1 MFCCDNTYSSQLL
14 YCLPCTFSIIYFAW
28 SHCCVLRSCVCLPF
42 SWWSRMWCQAWT
54 SWGLYTFVSA
64 WLVVGVYCACGTM
77 KLLLLCLFP
86 SGLSL
91 FLFVGLFFAGC
102 PGLSPCTRLASW
114 FNDCVFVCPLS
125 VLDLEC
131 LLLEWFFCLFV
142 LCSFVN
148 VPVLCPC
155 SRRAAVRQPRILCW
169 LGLSPCL
176 FSISGSSSI
185 DPGLVFVAVAFIC
198 HIWASVFYLIGA
210 LRIFTLG
217 FFRLELCFVCLTRL
231 FYVGLL

>member
-1 MFCCDNTYSSQLL
+1 MHLFHL
-14 YCLPCTFSIIYFAW
+14 FAW

-54 SWGLYTFVSA
+54 PWGLYTFVSA

-77 KLLLLCLFP
+77 KLLLFCLFP
-86 SGLSL
+86 FDSSP

-102 PGLSPCTRLASW
+102 PGLSSCTRLASW

-125 VLDLEC
+125 VLVLDC
-131 LLLEWFFCLFV
+131 LRVHASSSFCWSGLFCLFF
-142 LCSFVN
+142 CSFVN
-148 VPVLCPC
+148 VPLLCPC
-155 SRRAAVRQPRILCW
+155 SRRAAVRQLRIVCW

-185 DPGLVFVAVAFIC
+185 YPGLVFGAVAFIC
-198 HIWASVFYLIGA
+198 HICASCFYHWRSSNIHPRVLSSWVV
-210 LRIFTLG
+210 
-217 FFRLELCFVCLTRL
+217 LCVPYTF